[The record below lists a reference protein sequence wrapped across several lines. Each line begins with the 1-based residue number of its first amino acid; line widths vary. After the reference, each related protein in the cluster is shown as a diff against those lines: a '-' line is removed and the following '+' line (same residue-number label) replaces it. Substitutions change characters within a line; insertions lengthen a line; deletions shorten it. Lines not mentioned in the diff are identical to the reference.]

1 MAYLID
7 GHNLLG
13 ILSDIT
19 LQSADKEE
27 KLVQKLRPY
36 FAYLRQN
43 AHVFFD
49 GGVVGSRAQ
58 LKLGN
63 IQVFFARQG
72 SSADALIA
80 QRIRTHPNPSEL
92 VLVSND
98 RQLLQI
104 ARNNRARWM
113 TASQFAQEL
122 SNYKP
127 QKQANP
133 TKLSSEE
140 VTEWLTLFGQGDTSD
155 S

>member
-36 FAYLRQN
+36 FAYLRQS
-43 AHVFFD
+43 AHIFFD
-49 GGVVGSRAQ
+49 GGVAGSQTPR
-58 LKLGN
+58 KLGN

-98 RQLLQI
+98 RQLLQV
-104 ARNNRARWM
+104 AHNNRARWL
-113 TASQFAQEL
+113 TASQFAQKL
-122 SNYKP
+122 ATYKP
-127 QKQANP
+127 QKQAQHPN
-133 TKLSSEE
+133 LSSEE
-140 VTEWLTLFGQGDTSD
+140 VKEWLTLFGQDDASD
-155 S
+155 L